1 MKYAIFEIV
10 IKRDECSQVTG
21 SQLGLAQFR
30 WHAPTERKLTKKLR
44 PPLTYLRNELTF
56 NSPLV
61 YGPK

>member
-1 MKYAIFEIV
+1 MKYAIFEVV
-10 IKRDECSQVTG
+10 IKRNECGQVTG

-30 WHAPTERKLTKKLR
+30 WHAPTERILTKKFR
-44 PPLTYLRNELTF
+44 PPLTHLGNELTF